1 MHLRLRL
8 RPRCARE
15 RPRPRQRSSV
25 CPAERGQAL
34 LIAAGAIVILVGT
47 AGLAIDVGIARTQL
61 RSAQNAADA
70 AAVSG
75 ADDLPGG
82 SPATAI
88 TDATCAAA
96 FNGYVDRSGP
106 VTCNGHTYPAEPG
119 VTVTVSTPPTTSKS
133 HNGDPN
139 SVEVTIS
146 QDVPTAFMKVLKRNT
161 VTVTGHAVATASGL
175 RCALCVLSSSAPQ
188 ALFGNNAATLR
199 VNGLGIVVNSS
210 AANAG
215 LLKDSAQ
222 VTAPTIGV
230 VGCTE
235 LHNTGT
241 FTPTAQCGVPPVSD
255 PLASLPVPSVSGPNY
270 GSVSASKNQ
279 TINPGIYSSIS
290 VGGSGNLTLN
300 PGTYIITGQFAAHN
314 SGAVSGNGVTLYFA
328 CPSYPTPCTP
338 GETDGGNL
346 YINDAATFNITAPT
360 SGPEQGIAIF
370 YDRNNAAGLTSRDAS
385 NPSITGT
392 IYARSSL
399 ALFGDKGTATLNS
412 LVVVNM
418 ISVQDGTR
426 GVTINYD
433 KTQNATPTTAGAS
446 SLTE

>member
-15 RPRPRQRSSV
+15 RSRPRQR
-25 CPAERGQAL
+25 PPARRAERGQVL
-34 LIAAGAIVILVGT
+34 LLGAAFLVILVGAT
-47 AGLAIDVGIARTQL
+47 GLAIDAGVARIQ
-61 RSAQNAADA
+61 RRDVQNAADA
-70 AAVSG
+70 AALAG
-75 ADDLPGG
+75 ADDLPDQSAAVAISDALCRAAQNGAVDQQGNVNCQNQSYGG
-82 SPATAI
+82 
-88 TDATCAAA
+88 DA
-96 FNGYVDRSGP
+96 
-106 VTCNGHTYPAEPG
+106 G
-119 VTVTVSTPPTTSKS
+119 VTVTVNSPPVHSKS

-139 SVEVTIS
+139 SVEVTITKKVRTS
-146 QDVPTAFMKVLKRNT
+146 FMGVLGIRT
-161 VTVTGHAVATASGL
+161 VTVTAHAVATASGL
-175 RCALCVLSSSAPQ
+175 RCALCVLSSTAPQ

-255 PLASLPVPSVSGPNY
+255 PLASLAVPSVSGPND

-300 PGTYIITGQFAAHN
+300 PGTYVITGQFGVHD

-360 SGPEQGIAIF
+360 TGPEQGIAIF

-433 KTQNATPTTAGAS
+433 KTQNATPSTAGAS